1 MLRGPKNC
9 IQITYIPRLV
19 NGVSSIQVLELLE
32 ILSMNISSRS
42 GSEVA
47 KEMKRLS

>member
-9 IQITYIPRLV
+9 IQITFIPKLV
-19 NGVSSIQVLELLE
+19 NGVNNIQVLELLE
-32 ILSMNISSRS
+32 TLFTNISSRS